1 MNAYL
6 LFLMPVIVVNFVI
19 CSSIINNSF
28 HFVSAYALGLEP
40 PRSSEEPIINNPDFK
55 PELVAE
61 GLDLPTTMTFVGY
74 NDILVLE
81 KESGDIKRIIN
92 DTLLDEPVFHVDVAT
107 EVDRGLLGISSIKN
121 KDGSRYVFVYFTAPN
136 NTEETRQQF
145 QPNSKSPSDDQVSNC
160 LYRYT
165 WVNGQLADPRLL
177 LKVPA
182 NPNRHPGGQI
192 LTDGNHSVYVAIG
205 DIDHYTKAQNIQE
218 GPEPDGTSSILRI
231 TSDGQIVNGK
241 GILGDEHPLNMYYA
255 YGIRNSFG
263 MDFDP
268 VTGNLWDTENGEGF
282 GDEINLVEPGFNSG
296 WRKVQGIW
304 EVEGYYCCG
313 DETRDPEDLENF
325 NGKGKYSEP
334 EFIWKQTLAPTA
346 LVFVNSSRYG
356 EEYEKDMIVGDFMK
370 GNLYHFD
377 LNEDRTELSLQGR
390 LHDKIA
396 DDNNNELQNIIFG
409 RGFGGITDVQIGPD
423 NYIYVLSLYQGG
435 HNCDPQ
441 KVSREQCIQY
451 NSDAIG
457 TIFRITPVQ

>member
-145 QPNSKSPSDDQVSNC
+145 QPNSKSPSDGQVSNC

-304 EVEGYYCCG
+304 RG
-313 DETRDPEDLENF
+313 DRQANNSEMELASHNDIALVNF
-325 NGKGKYSEP
+325 DGKGKYSKP
-334 EFIWKQTLAPTA
+334 ELSWYENVGPTA
-346 LVFVNSSRYG
+346 LVFINSSRYG
-356 EEYEKDMIVGDFMK
+356 EEYKNDMVVGDFNN
-370 GNLYHFD
+370 GYLYHFD
-377 LNEDRTELSLQGR
+377 LSQDRTELLLKGP
-390 LHDKIA
+390 LK
-396 DDNNNELQNIIFG
+396 DNIVDEPNELDENILGQIFG
-409 RGFGGITDVQIGPD
+409 GTSDIELGPD
-423 NYIYVLSLYQGG
+423 GCLYIISIGQG
-435 HNCDPQ
+435 
-441 KVSREQCIQY
+441 K
-451 NSDAIG
+451 
-457 TIFRITPVQ
+457 IFRLIPNASTDIKAG